1 MTESGDLVI
10 QPADHSG
17 VQQALYLAISWN
29 EDLLIPAL
37 DIAMQHPEIARYHAG
52 WGRRGDVAVEAI
64 LGGKFAGAA
73 FARLFTD
80 DDHGYGYLD
89 GDTPELGLGVAKGHR
104 GRGIGRRLMV
114 ELAAAARADGR
125 RRLSLSVNNP
135 NPARRLY
142 ELLGYTLIKDDG
154 DSSVMAL
161 DI

>member
-1 MTESGDLVI
+1 MTESADLVI
-10 QPADHSG
+10 QPAGHNA

-29 EDLLIPAL
+29 EDPLIPPL
-37 DIAMQHPEIARYHAG
+37 DIAIRHPEIARYHLG

-64 LGGKFAGAA
+64 LDGEFVGAA

-80 DDHGYGYLD
+80 EEHGHGYLGP
-89 GDTPELGLGVAKGHR
+89 DTPELGIGVAKGHR

-114 ELAAAARADGR
+114 ELAAAARAEGQ

-142 ELLGYTLIKDDG
+142 ESLGYTIVGDDG
-154 DSSVMAL
+154 DSTVMVL
-161 DI
+161 DL